1 MDAEKIVQE
10 LSLEEKA
17 ALTVGAAFWFFE
29 GNERLCVPR
38 TLVTDGPHGIR
49 KQKVIDS
56 LMGSGESVE
65 ATCFPPACL
74 SAASWDPDLIEEEGS
89 AIAAEASSE
98 GVSIVLGPGT
108 NIKRSPLCGRN
119 FEYFSEDPFLSGEIA
134 SAWIKGV
141 QKNGIGTSLKH
152 FAANSQEKKRLV
164 SNSVVDERALREIYL
179 SAFEK
184 AVRESQPWT
193 VMCSYNMINGTY
205 SSDNRWL
212 LTDVLREEW
221 GFEGLVVTDWG
232 AMNDRVAG
240 IKAGL
245 DVEMPGPD
253 DANVNAVVKAVKE
266 KRLNQ

>member
-152 FAANSQEKKRLV
+152 FAANSQDKKRLV
-164 SNSVVDERALREIYL
+164 SNSVVDERALR
-179 SAFEK
+179 
-184 AVRESQPWT
+184 
-193 VMCSYNMINGTY
+193 
-205 SSDNRWL
+205 
-212 LTDVLREEW
+212 
-221 GFEGLVVTDWG
+221 
-232 AMNDRVAG
+232 
-240 IKAGL
+240 
-245 DVEMPGPD
+245 
-253 DANVNAVVKAVKE
+253 
-266 KRLNQ
+266 